1 MADVPATGAG
11 ETGTHLRRC
20 LAGVLAAASLLVSA
34 SCSADPA
41 PGSAETPGAGTSAP
55 AAAAPSGPADA
66 TPATPA
72 GTDPTPAQ
80 GPDAPAGNCLSGTYR
95 LERFLG
101 LGESQTYGTGV
112 GGDVRLTFTD
122 RGYTLTGGGKDPI
135 RLTLAGGT
143 GDLTV
148 AGTVQGTY
156 TGRSPQND
164 FTVEKSEG
172 KATLEVGGDSQTL
185 TMADVAQVIAP
196 DGQATVACN
205 PPKMVLLLPS
215 IRLELSRS

>member
-1 MADVPATGAG
+1 MTALLVTGAREVG
-11 ETGTHLRRC
+11 RHPWRRMAGA
-20 LAGVLAAASLLVSA
+20 LAVASLLVSA

-41 PGSAETPGAGTSAP
+41 PTPPETPAAGTSQP
-55 AAAAPSGPADA
+55 AGTTPSGPADA
-66 TPATPA
+66 TPASPA

-80 GPDAPAGNCLSGTYR
+80 GPGAPAGECLTGTYR
-95 LERFLG
+95 LDRFLG

-122 RGYTLTGGGKDPI
+122 RGYTLTGAGKDPI

-148 AGTVQGTY
+148 DGTVEGTY
-156 TGRSPQND
+156 TGESPQYA
-164 FTVEKSEG
+164 FKVEKSVGE
-172 KATLEVGGDSQTL
+172 ATLEVDGRTRTL
-185 TMADVAQVIAP
+185 NMADVAQVIAP

-205 PPKMVLLLPS
+205 PPKMVLLLS
-215 IRLELSRS
+215 TIRLELSRS